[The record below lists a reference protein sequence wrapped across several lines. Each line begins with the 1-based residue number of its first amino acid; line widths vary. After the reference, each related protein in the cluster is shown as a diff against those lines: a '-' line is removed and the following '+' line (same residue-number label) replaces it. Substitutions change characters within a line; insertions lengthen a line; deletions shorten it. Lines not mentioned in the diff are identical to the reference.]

1 MSVKRGDVVVL
12 NMQGRAL
19 NAIVLA
25 LRSGEVEHLGSN
37 DEPLLSVAFSDPA
50 RETGLSKD
58 KETGELVYPFGR
70 IPQIFIE
77 HDVVHESHE
86 FSDDFKKEKGLR
98 SEAQIASLRGHG
110 EWRESSGGDDEKIRS
125 LRSAVASL
133 ASERNEAHDALQLE
147 RDRAEKAEAENDSLR
162 KQLAGLVI
170 GSDGN
175 SYPPDSAKIPG

>member
-110 EWRESSGGDDEKIRS
+110 EWRESSGGDDEKIQS
-125 LRSAVASL
+125 LRRAL
-133 ASERNEAHDALQLE
+133 ASVAKDRNDAEAQVRALQAELDAL
-147 RDRAEKAEAENDSLR
+147 KAEAAKDTDD
-162 KQLAGLVI
+162 K
-170 GSDGN
+170 SD
-175 SYPPDSAKIPG
+175 A

>member
-58 KETGELVYPFGR
+58 KDTGELVYPFGR

-110 EWRESSGGDDEKIRS
+110 EWRESSGGDDEKIQS
-125 LRSAVASL
+125 LRRAL
-133 ASERNEAHDALQLE
+133 ASVAKDRNDAEAQVRALQAELDAL
-147 RDRAEKAEAENDSLR
+147 KAEAAKDTDAA
-162 KQLAGLVI
+162 K
-170 GSDGN
+170 SD
-175 SYPPDSAKIPG
+175 A